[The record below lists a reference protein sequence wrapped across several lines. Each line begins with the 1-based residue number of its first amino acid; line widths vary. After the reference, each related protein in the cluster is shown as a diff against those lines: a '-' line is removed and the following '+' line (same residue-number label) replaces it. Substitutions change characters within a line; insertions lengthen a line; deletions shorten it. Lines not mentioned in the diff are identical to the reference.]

1 MWMHGWLLIQRGS
14 REVRAEPSG
23 QGVCWD
29 RATSWCE
36 PSVHSATRFRGVLRP
51 FGIRLPSRQGTK
63 KVFYGGPSGSATR
76 CNVQCERDGAVGSAG
91 GNRGSA
97 GLFCQMHLRT
107 VGTAPITKAGEKN
120 PKQRKRLGKSLKE
133 PPARWRQRTIP
144 LAGVPRSFP
153 PRAGKC
159 SRYRVASTETM
170 PIPVH
175 PGTRSKSGSLA
186 KFTAICH
193 ASPLVS
199 HLLTPW

>member
-153 PRAGKC
+153 RARASVHATVSPRLKQC
-159 SRYRVASTETM
+159 
-170 PIPVH
+170 PFQFIPAR
-175 PGTRSKSGSLA
+175 GANRAAWRS
-186 KFTAICH
+186 
-193 ASPLVS
+193 
-199 HLLTPW
+199 LLPSATPRPW